1 MTRPPRSITARDDI
15 LGMEKKPPTVHT
27 CLESQK
33 ECMWSRSTGWK
44 ECQLELLDEVKRIVE
59 RKVMPKL
66 RSQSLRGRGSPS
78 KTHTYKV
85 GHMGGQSWTS
95 FGE

>member
-1 MTRPPRSITARDDI
+1 MSRPPMSTTARDDI

-44 ECQLELLDEVKRIVE
+44 ECQLELLDQPPKNTGEKNDAKTEMRPITAWSWLAVKNTYV
-59 RKVMPKL
+59 
-66 RSQSLRGRGSPS
+66 QSRAYG
-78 KTHTYKV
+78 
-85 GHMGGQSWTS
+85 
-95 FGE
+95 